1 MKTLTI
7 AVFAASLLAGTAAG
21 DVEFNSNW
29 PVRGKRVI
37 NINTVVRV
45 NQIEVARNANRG
57 RDEARDHSVEAVET
71 FRKAV
76 ADAIPEAKVPYEE
89 LWTIFSGRYAEHC
102 CETVVPYPDV
112 RGTLDELKARGW
124 LLGVNTNKPRFAVN
138 AILEKFGFARYF
150 GSAIVAGGDGIPLK
164 PDPQSLRE
172 CASRLAGHRLS
183 SRDWMVGDSWTDMQ
197 AASSAGIKGAFCTYG
212 FGFLRDSRFTVKV
225 NGFGELLR
233 HLKSED

>member
-1 MKTLTI
+1 MNAAFFDIDGTLFDTR
-7 AVFAASLLAGTAAG
+7 ADLAATVNHTRRDLGLAELPQEEVISHVGQGARYLL
-21 DVEFNSNW
+21 E
-29 PVRGKRVI
+29 
-37 NINTVVRV
+37 
-45 NQIEVARNANRG
+45 
-57 RDEARDHSVEAVET
+57 H
-71 FRKAV
+71 
-76 ADAIPEAKVPYEE
+76 AIPEAKVPYEE

-112 RGTLDELKARGW
+112 RRTLDELKARGW

-212 FGFLRDSRFTVKV
+212 FGFLRDSLFTVKV